1 MREITTQAYN
11 AFKEKKHFT
20 LSNTKVRIVDG
31 NPHLYLF
38 DNLIVKEIDGEIF
51 INNGGYNSNTTRERL
66 NPFTNRI
73 RKKGDNLIINEKL
86 DWDGEWLNITQ
97 FNDRK

>member
-1 MREITTQAYN
+1 MRQITEKAYD
-11 AFKEKKHFT
+11 AFKKKKHFT
-20 LSNTKVRIVDG
+20 LRNTKVRIVGG
-31 NPHLYLF
+31 NPYLYLH

-51 INNGGYNSNTTRERL
+51 INNGGWNSNTTRERL

-73 RKKGDNLIINEKL
+73 RKTGDSLIINEKL

-97 FNDRK
+97 FNDNK